1 MASTSVGVRS
11 CISSDQS
18 HSRDKGIEKL
28 VVGYG
33 ARRDQGNCI
42 KIYFSGILCETI
54 TRTRRLTVYRGEAD
68 WRKRVRDRAKH
79 MESLANIDL
88 FILKLIETK
97 LGKSIL
103 RVQMLLA
110 KLDSKQLF
118 SLEFQQGTII
128 MCLPWV
134 TLQG

>member
-1 MASTSVGVRS
+1 
-11 CISSDQS
+11 
-18 HSRDKGIEKL
+18 
-28 VVGYG
+28 
-33 ARRDQGNCI
+33 
-42 KIYFSGILCETI
+42 
-54 TRTRRLTVYRGEAD
+54 
-68 WRKRVRDRAKH
+68 
-79 MESLANIDL
+79 MESLASIYL

-118 SLEFQQGTII
+118 SLEFQQETII

>member
-1 MASTSVGVRS
+1 
-11 CISSDQS
+11 
-18 HSRDKGIEKL
+18 
-28 VVGYG
+28 
-33 ARRDQGNCI
+33 
-42 KIYFSGILCETI
+42 
-54 TRTRRLTVYRGEAD
+54 
-68 WRKRVRDRAKH
+68 

-110 KLDSKQLF
+110 KLDSTQLF
-118 SLEFQQGTII
+118 SLEFQQETII

>member
-1 MASTSVGVRS
+1 
-11 CISSDQS
+11 
-18 HSRDKGIEKL
+18 
-28 VVGYG
+28 
-33 ARRDQGNCI
+33 
-42 KIYFSGILCETI
+42 
-54 TRTRRLTVYRGEAD
+54 
-68 WRKRVRDRAKH
+68 

-97 LGKSIL
+97 LSKSIL

-110 KLDSKQLF
+110 KLDSTQLF
-118 SLEFQQGTII
+118 SLEFQQETII

>member
-1 MASTSVGVRS
+1 
-11 CISSDQS
+11 
-18 HSRDKGIEKL
+18 
-28 VVGYG
+28 
-33 ARRDQGNCI
+33 
-42 KIYFSGILCETI
+42 
-54 TRTRRLTVYRGEAD
+54 
-68 WRKRVRDRAKH
+68 
-79 MESLANIDL
+79 MESLANIYL

-118 SLEFQQGTII
+118 SLEFQQETII

>member
-1 MASTSVGVRS
+1 MTSTSVGVRL

-28 VVGYG
+28 AVEYG
-33 ARRDQGNCI
+33 AKRDWGNCI
-42 KIYFSGILCETI
+42 RIYLSGILCETI

-68 WRKRVRDRAKH
+68 WRKRARDRAKN

-97 LGKSIL
+97 LSKSIL

-110 KLDSKQLF
+110 KLDSTQLF
-118 SLEFQQGTII
+118 SLESQQETII